1 MKKLVSVLLTL
12 AVVLG
17 LSLTMAVPVAA
28 AYSYSE
34 TWGTSPNTVD
44 VVVEDTG
51 DGWLQWTYTYPESP
65 THTPK
70 MTVAINYPN
79 GFAITTFDDGE
90 HDGWYYAP
98 DPDVEA
104 TRVRFADYSGGTYT
118 NWAITTASGNVLTVK
133 IKKSALGHTFMW
145 HGYANVNGNSV
156 WIETDENWLPT
167 AEVTLEDLAAVG
179 LTAETYNITAINVEP
194 GSIAFGPVNPG
205 DIVSG
210 DNITVENIGGVTV
223 IVDAYLDPMT
233 GTVFNY
239 LRLNGAYSG
248 LYTGGSK
255 YNGYWNDIIS
265 SLLPSRNGVLTTELD
280 VPETYSG
287 QGSEAATLIFEATPV

>member
-1 MKKLVSVLLTL
+1 MKKVFSVLLTL

-17 LSLTMAVPVAA
+17 LSLTMSVPVAA

-98 DPDVEA
+98 DPDEES
-104 TRVRFADYSGGTYT
+104 TRVRFADYSGGIYN
-118 NWAITTASGNVLTVK
+118 NWAITTASDNVLTVK
-133 IKKSALGHTFMW
+133 IKKSALGRTFMW
-145 HGYANVNGNSV
+145 HGYANVNGQQV
-156 WIETDENWLPT
+156 WIEIDGSWLPT
-167 AEVTLEDLAAVG
+167 AEVTLEDVAAVG
-179 LTAETYNITAINVEP
+179 LTAVTPNITAISVTPTNIDFGAVTP
-194 GSIAFGPVNPG
+194 GTPNDG
-205 DIVSG
+205 DT
-210 DNITVENIGGVTV
+210 ITVENIGGVTV
-223 IVDAYLDPMT
+223 VVDAYLAPQT

-239 LRLNGAYSG
+239 LKLKGSYSPSYSG
-248 LYTGGSK
+248 FWDNIVSG
-255 YNGYWNDIIS
+255 
-265 SLLPSRNGVLTTELD
+265 LLPSQTSSLTTQLD
-280 VPETYSG
+280 VPSTYSG
-287 QGSEAATLIFEATPV
+287 QGSEQATLVFEATAA